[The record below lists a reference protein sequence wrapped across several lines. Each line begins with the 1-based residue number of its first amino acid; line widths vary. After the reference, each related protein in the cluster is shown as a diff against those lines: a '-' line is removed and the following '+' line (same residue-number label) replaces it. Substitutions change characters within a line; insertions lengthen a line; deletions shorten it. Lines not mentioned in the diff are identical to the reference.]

1 MAGNGSPWGPGCQ
14 GWSSGVTLGILA
26 RLGLGG
32 QTSQPPTHPRGLV
45 RNAAVSVGQVPWGSS
60 SVSDPEAA

>member
-1 MAGNGSPWGPGCQ
+1 M
-14 GWSSGVTLGILA
+14 TLGILA

-32 QTSQPPTHPRGLV
+32 QTSQPPTHPRSLV
-45 RNAAVSVGQVPWGSS
+45 RNATVSVGQVPWGSS